1 MLHLAE
7 RDGYDDAMHDPRLE
21 SLSYDPI
28 HGYIPFTSSGAR
40 DDEVPERQ
48 IIDHPWVQRM
58 RQIHQLQTAWW
69 VFPAAEHTR
78 FQHVMGV
85 MHLASRAVDM
95 LYPSLREVCSD
106 VPSQPY
112 VEALM
117 RMAGL
122 LHDVGHGPF
131 GHFFDEHYLSRF
143 GLNHETLGSAIV
155 QQELG
160 DLLRRIR
167 RTPNGELAANETL
180 DPSQISFLFT
190 RPKPG
195 GAPDQPRWLIF
206 LRSLFSGIYT
216 VDNMDFVLRDAYMSG
231 YSGRAFDLERLLR
244 YSFFSDRG
252 LTIHS
257 RGMDAL
263 VRFISVRGE
272 LFRTIYFHRTVRAI
286 DLTLKDLFADSR
298 DLLFPGNPLEYL
310 AEYLHF
316 TEWSLLV
323 DVARWHKSGDPA
335 RRALGERWRDFLN
348 RRVRWRTVAQRHLV
362 FGANDSEAASIF
374 SNALLAEQALRSEL
388 PPELKDLPMRIDVA
402 RHVHRPDTRGP
413 AAGQNFLYDPA
424 AGVRPLTDDQLFRH
438 LPLAHRICRVYAES
452 DDHAAEIAAALD
464 RLIGPNAMDDV
475 TNM

>member
-1 MLHLAE
+1 
-7 RDGYDDAMHDPRLE
+7 MHDPRLE

-28 HGYIPFTSSGAR
+28 HGYIPFTSSALEEN
-40 DDEVPERQ
+40 EVLERQ

-69 VFPAAEHTR
+69 VFPTAEHTR
-78 FQHVMGV
+78 FQHVLGV
-85 MHLASRAVDM
+85 MHLAGRAGAM
-95 LYPSLREVCSD
+95 LYSSLRQVCPD

-155 QQELG
+155 EQELG
-160 DLLRRIR
+160 ELLGRIR

-180 DPSQISFLFT
+180 DPRQISFLFT
-190 RPKPG
+190 RPKSG
-195 GAPDQPRWLIF
+195 EASNHPRWLMF

-244 YSFFSDRG
+244 YSFFSERG

-263 VRFISVRGE
+263 VRFIGVRGE
-272 LFRTIYFHRTVRAI
+272 LFRAIYFHRTVRAI

-298 DLLFPGNPLEYL
+298 DLLFPGNPLENL
-310 AEYLHF
+310 DAYLHF

-323 DVARWHKSGDPA
+323 DVARWHMSNDPA

-362 FGANDSEAASIF
+362 FGAGDSEAASIF
-374 SNALLAEQALRSEL
+374 SSAPLAEQALRDQLRPELREL
-388 PPELKDLPMRIDVA
+388 PLRIDIA

-424 AGVRPLTDDQLFRH
+424 AGVRPLIDDQLFRH
-438 LPLAHRICRVYAES
+438 LPLAHRICRVYAET
-452 DDHAAEIAAALD
+452 DEYAGEISAALD
-464 RLIGPNAMDDV
+464 RLIGSSAMDDV

>member
-1 MLHLAE
+1 MP
-7 RDGYDDAMHDPRLE
+7 DPQLE
-21 SLSYDPI
+21 SLCFDPI
-28 HGYIPFTSSGAR
+28 HGYIPFSSPAGGG
-40 DDEVPERQ
+40 DDEASERQ

-69 VFPAAEHTR
+69 VFPSAEHTR

-85 MHLASRAVDM
+85 MHLASQATGA
-95 LYPSLREVCSD
+95 LYDSLREACRD
-106 VPSQPY
+106 VPSRPY
-112 VEALM
+112 VELLI

-155 QQELG
+155 NHELG
-160 DLLRRIR
+160 NLLRRLR
-167 RTPNGELAANETL
+167 RSPGGELLPGETL
-180 DPSQISFLFT
+180 DPREISYLFT
-190 RPKPG
+190 RPKEVAAG
-195 GAPDQPRWLIF
+195 DQPQWLVF
-206 LRSLFSGIYT
+206 LRALFSGIYT
-216 VDNMDFVLRDAYMSG
+216 VDNMDFVLRDAYVSG
-231 YSGRAFDLERLLR
+231 YSGQAFDLARLLR
-244 YSFFSDRG
+244 YSFFSERG

-263 VRFISVRGE
+263 VRFIGVRGE
-272 LFRTIYFHRTVRAI
+272 LFRAIYFHRTVRGI
-286 DLTLKDLFADSR
+286 DLALADLFADSR
-298 DLLFPGNPLEYL
+298 DLLFAGNPLENL
-310 AEYLHF
+310 GDYLHF

-348 RRVRWRTVAQRHLV
+348 RRVRWRSVAQRHLV
-362 FGANDSEAASIF
+362 FGAEDLEAASIF
-374 SNALLAEQALRSEL
+374 SDRRLAEQALRNQLPGELREL
-388 PPELKDLPMRIDVA
+388 PLRIDIA

-413 AAGQNFLYDPA
+413 AAGQNFLFDPA
-424 AGVRPLTDDQLFRH
+424 VGVRPLTDDQLFRH

-452 DDHAAEIAAALD
+452 EEHAKPISAALD
-464 RLIGPNAMDDV
+464 RLIGASGFDDV

>member
-1 MLHLAE
+1 
-7 RDGYDDAMHDPRLE
+7 MHDPRLE

-28 HGYIPFTSSGAR
+28 HGYIPFTSLGPG
-40 DDEVPERQ
+40 DDEVSERQ

-69 VFPAAEHTR
+69 VFPSAEHTR
-78 FQHVMGV
+78 FQHVLGV
-85 MHLASRAVDM
+85 MHLASRAVAT
-95 LYPSLREVCSD
+95 LYPSLRETCPD

-155 QQELG
+155 EHKFG
-160 DLLRRIR
+160 NLLRRVR

-190 RPKPG
+190 RPKRG
-195 GAPDQPRWLIF
+195 EATDHARWLMF
-206 LRSLFSGIYT
+206 LRNLFSGIYT

-244 YSFFSDRG
+244 YSFFSERG
-252 LTIHS
+252 LTIHT

-263 VRFISVRGE
+263 VRFIGVRGE
-272 LFRTIYFHRTVRAI
+272 LFRAIYFHRTVRAI

-298 DLLFPGNPLEYL
+298 DLLFPGNPLENL
-310 AEYLHF
+310 DAYLHF

-323 DVARWHKSGDPA
+323 DVASWHTSNDPA
-335 RRALGERWRDFLN
+335 RRALGGRWRDFLN

-362 FGANDSEAASIF
+362 FGAGDSEAASIF
-374 SNALLAEQALRSEL
+374 SSAPLAEQALRGQL
-388 PPELKDLPMRIDVA
+388 RPELRDLPLRIDIA

-438 LPLAHRICRVYAES
+438 LPLAHRICRVYAET
-452 DDHAAEIAAALD
+452 DEHAAEISAALD
-464 RLIGPNAMDDV
+464 RLIGSSAIDDV